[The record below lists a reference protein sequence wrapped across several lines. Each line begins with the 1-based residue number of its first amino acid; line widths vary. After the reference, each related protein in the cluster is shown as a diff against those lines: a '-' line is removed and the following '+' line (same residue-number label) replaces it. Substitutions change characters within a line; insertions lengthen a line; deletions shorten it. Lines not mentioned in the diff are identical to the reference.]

1 MDSVILFI
9 LLILVSSVLQTSTGF
24 GFSILATPFLILMFD
39 VREAI
44 QINLLLSL
52 VISLDLV
59 AKIRH
64 DVNWEYFRRLAAGS
78 VIGLPVGIGIF
89 LVANI
94 TVLKMVVDI
103 LVVVL
108 WLFLFFIS
116 LFCHTSTW

>member
-52 VISLDLV
+52 VISLALC
-59 AKIRH
+59 AKNAH
-64 DVNWEYFRRLAAGS
+64 DINWEYFRRLGAGS
-78 VIGLPVGIGIF
+78 VIGLPVGIGVYR
-89 LVANI
+89 VANM
-94 TVLKMVVDI
+94 TVLKMDVAI
-103 LVVVL
+103 LTLVL
-108 WLFLFFIS
+108 
-116 LFCHTSTW
+116 TM